1 MSSTTGDFGL
11 ALRALR
17 QTLGLSQLAL
27 AHRLGSTQRHVSFLE
42 TGRSRV
48 TRGFLQRLCTEL
60 NLSTA
65 QRAALFAASDLRN
78 PYPARDPDD
87 AEITQAL
94 DLIERRVLRHWPFP
108 AFALDRDWTVL
119 RANAGARAMF
129 AGFGIDLAKPR
140 PSLLALLVSDAF
152 RGAIRNW
159 EDASLGLYFRLQRAA
174 EHAPEIATVFRAAR
188 AEGLFDHI
196 PARITAQVEAPV
208 LLPVEIAAP
217 GGPVLRLS
225 QFVGQLVNLQDARLD
240 AVEIEL
246 MIPLD
251 GPTEDWLRG
260 LSGQDVPVPL

>member
-1 MSSTTGDFGL
+1 MSNPSNGFGP

-42 TGRSRV
+42 TGRSRA

-65 QRAALFAASDLRN
+65 QRGALFEASDLRN
-78 PYPARDPDD
+78 PYPARGPAD
-87 AEITQAL
+87 AEIDRVL
-94 DLIERRVLRHWPFP
+94 DLIAHRVLRNWPFP

-119 RANAGARAMF
+119 RANAAARAMF
-129 AGFGIDLAKPR
+129 AGFGVDLAQPR
-140 PSLLALLVSDAF
+140 PSLLALLLSEAF

-159 EDASLGLYFRLQRAA
+159 EEASLGLYFRLQRAA
-174 EHAPEIATVFRAAR
+174 EHAPEIAAAFKAAR

-196 PARITAQVEAPV
+196 PAQITGQAEAPA
-208 LLPVEIAAP
+208 LLPVEIAPP
-217 GGPVLRLS
+217 GGPVLCLTP
-225 QFVGQLVNLQDARLD
+225 FVGQLASLQDACLD
-240 AVEIEL
+240 AVEIEF

-251 GPTEDWLRG
+251 DRTEDWLRDP
-260 LSGQDVPVPL
+260 SG